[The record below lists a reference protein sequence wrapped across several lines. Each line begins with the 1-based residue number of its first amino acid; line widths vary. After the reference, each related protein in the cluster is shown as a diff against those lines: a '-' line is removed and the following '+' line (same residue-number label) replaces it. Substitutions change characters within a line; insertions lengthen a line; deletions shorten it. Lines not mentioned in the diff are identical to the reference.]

1 VFLFQILAFHHHS
14 VVVMKTVDLDLIT
27 SIPCTLLRALVP
39 LLRRRR
45 RDECVLDRRWR
56 QKEIHLLGIW
66 PEMLNLA
73 RARIG
78 AGTVIAEKQF
88 DALAPLLF
96 SMGKEKTS
104 FLSSGSLA
112 SLHLHLHLC
121 GARESF
127 HVPED
132 FCRSM
137 FCGCASSGEIMVSQ

>member
-1 VFLFQILAFHHHS
+1 
-14 VVVMKTVDLDLIT
+14 
-27 SIPCTLLRALVP
+27 
-39 LLRRRR
+39 
-45 RDECVLDRRWR
+45 
-56 QKEIHLLGIW
+56 
-66 PEMLNLA
+66 MLNLA
-73 RARIG
+73 GARIG

-88 DALAPLLF
+88 DALAPLYF
-96 SMGKEKTS
+96 SIGKEKTS

-127 HVPED
+127 HVPEH